1 MSYRRRH
8 RWFRRLA
15 LGLAF
20 ASVLVAGRASV
31 AAATVDGGA
40 VIPYLSHGLLT
51 EADAQAAA
59 AEAIHDSVRP
69 DHFATSQQPQ
79 QTPYMSLGLQAEFQA
94 ARPDDLADRFAHSD
108 VAGRPE
114 PTTAEG
120 WRVEWDDAIVLTIGT
135 FVLSLGLGLALSHF
149 RRPRLAG
156 L

>member
-1 MSYRRRH
+1 M
-8 RWFRRLA
+8 
-15 LGLAF
+15 
-20 ASVLVAGRASV
+20 
-31 AAATVDGGA
+31 
-40 VIPYLSHGLLT
+40 IPYLSHGLT

-120 WRVEWDDAIVLTIGT
+120 WRVEDDAIVLTIGT
-135 FVLSLGLGLALSHF
+135 FSLSRSRAGAQPFPPAAARRTLGRQDSGTKRALRS
-149 RRPRLAG
+149 PLLSVIPSG
-156 L
+156 